1 VAVPELRLVSV
12 TVAGTPL
19 SLLVRPDTVDDYV
32 VREVVK
38 TYRIA
43 DLVEHYKSQPSVT
56 IIDIGGHIGSF
67 SVIMATLLPQARV
80 QVFEPVAANFEV
92 LQQNIRHAGLEH
104 AIQATNAGI
113 SGKRAFLAL
122 DEIGMSPDRRNTG
135 GHAVMGSQAADA
147 PPADGRAFVELL
159 PFGELLDRQARVD
172 ILKIDCEGAEFD
184 ILYSLTA
191 EQLAKIDSMVGEIH
205 NCFGFAGSKTA
216 GHDWNAQTLKQY
228 LGQHYSTITTDH
240 RLETE
245 SAVLETFY
253 ARNPE
258 SQEPKA

>member
-1 VAVPELRLVSV
+1 VAVPELRPVSV
-12 TVAGTPL
+12 TVDGTAL
-19 SLLVRPDTVDDYV
+19 SLLVRPDTMDDYV

-38 TYRIA
+38 TYRMA
-43 DLVEHYKSQPSVT
+43 DLVERYKSRPSVT

-67 SVIMATLLPQARV
+67 SVIMAALLPQAHV

-92 LQQNIRHAGLEH
+92 LQQNIRHAGLER
-104 AIQATNAGI
+104 AIHATNAGI
-113 SGKRAFLAL
+113 SGKRAFMAL
-122 DEIGMSPDRRNTG
+122 DDIGMSPDSRNTG
-135 GHAVMGSQAADA
+135 GHAVMGPNASDV
-147 PPADGRAFVELL
+147 PPADGRAFVELR
-159 PFGELLDRQARVD
+159 PFGELLDRQGRVD

-184 ILYSLTA
+184 ILYSLTP

-205 NCFGFAGSKTA
+205 SCVGFAGTTTA
-216 GHDWNAQTLKQY
+216 GRDWNATTLKQY

-253 ARNPE
+253 A
-258 SQEPKA
+258 KK